1 MIKMLS
7 SILNILLK
15 WLPLTVCIPM
25 LSFMVTVVTVLL
37 LKHNVETLPSFNHF
51 GIWLSSL
58 ITAYAFCLYNLLR
71 NKHVS
76 INNN

>member
-1 MIKMLS
+1 MIK
-7 SILNILLK
+7 ILLSMLLR
-15 WLPLTVCIPM
+15 WLPLTVYIPM
-25 LSFMVTVVTVLL
+25 LSFMVTIVTVLL
-37 LKHNVETLPSFNHF
+37 LKHNVETLPSFKAF

-71 NKHVS
+71 NNNVS